1 MPAHI
6 YVRVSTDEQ
15 AEDGYSLQAQ
25 ERACRLYCA
34 ALSTPLVRVWCDDG
48 YSGTSAARPAFL
60 AMLAAAQPG
69 DLILVHKL
77 DRFSRNVRLLLD
89 TLESLKEKNI
99 SLLSVSE
106 QIDFSSPIGRVMLT
120 LLAAFAQYYVDNL
133 REETAKGWREKAQ
146 RGRWVGP
153 VPIGYQKR
161 ADGVLEPSGDA
172 ETIRELYRL
181 YLAGRSY
188 LEVAAELNRR
198 GLRGPAGHVWGREN
212 VRVVLRGRAYLGKV
226 SAGGV
231 EFDGAHEPIVS
242 VDTWEAAASRRAAM
256 TRQPA
261 TGGPRAAGAVA
272 GLLYCAH
279 CGKKLWFKYGGSND
293 CRSYYC
299 RGAGRGS
306 CAAPQF
312 RADLVE
318 QAAADL
324 VDLVAADD
332 IHQVAEALYVADGE
346 IARVAPK
353 ERYRR
358 LLAKIGIQV
367 VEKRP
372 PAETEGRFKA

>member
-15 AEDGYSLQAQ
+15 AEEGYSLQAQ

-34 ALSTPLVRVWCDDG
+34 AVGVPLARVWCDDG
-48 YSGTSAARPAFL
+48 YSGTTARRPAFL

-69 DLILVHKL
+69 DLVLVHKL
-77 DRFSRNVRLLLD
+77 DRFSRNVRLLLE
-89 TLESLKEKNI
+89 TIESLKEKNI

-172 ETIRELYRL
+172 ETVRELYRL
-181 YLAGRSY
+181 YLSGLSY
-188 LEVAAELNRR
+188 LDVAAELNRR
-198 GLRGPAGHVWGREN
+198 GLRGPAGHPWGREN

-231 EFDGAHEPIVS
+231 EFDGAHQALVS
-242 VDTWEAAASRRAAM
+242 PEEWAAAAARRAAM

-261 TGGPRAAGAVA
+261 AGGPRAAGELA

-279 CGKKLWFKYGGSND
+279 CGKRLWFKYGGAAD
-293 CRSYYC
+293 TRSYYC
-299 RGAGRGS
+299 RGAGRSS

-318 QAAADL
+318 AAARDL

-332 IHQVAEALYVADGE
+332 IHQVVEALYVADGDL
-346 IARVAPK
+346 VSVVPK

-358 LLAKIGIQV
+358 LLAKIGHQV

-372 PAETEGRFKA
+372 SAETEGRFKA